1 MILDELTAHARE
13 RLAAYRSEIPDDQ
26 MLAMARALP
35 RGGDFPFEA
44 ALRKPGLSFI
54 CEIKHASPSKGV
66 ISPDFPYLVI
76 AGDYVAGGADAI
88 SVLTEP
94 KWFLG
99 GDGILKELAGLEP
112 GVPLLRKDFIVDPY
126 MVAQA
131 KCLGANAVLLITS
144 ILTDQMLKDCLSL
157 ADELGL
163 SALVEAH
170 TEEQVRRALACGAR
184 VIGVNNRNLED
195 FTVDPTTTA
204 RLRGLVPPGVLF
216 VSESGVH
223 SVYDLWR
230 AQQAGCDGVLIGEVL
245 MRAPHPEQRIL
256 GFRRMLR
263 PYPSPRIKICGVRR
277 MADIH
282 FANQYRPDMVG
293 FVFAGGSKRRI
304 SYDRASTLRRIL
316 DPKIDAVG
324 VFVDTDPDQIIWL
337 LDQGIIQYAQLHGH
351 EPDSDIRRIQDA
363 GYTVFR
369 AFQVQTEDDVK
380 AAEQSPADL
389 IVLDAGAGCGR
400 AFPWELALGCER
412 PYILAGGLTPENV
425 KKAIARLHPWGVDVS
440 SGVETNG
447 TKSESKIKTFMKE
460 ARHAANNE
468 STGPVR

>member
-1 MILDELTAHARE
+1 MILDQITAYAYE

-44 ALRKPGLSFI
+44 TLRKPGLSLI
-54 CEIKHASPSKGV
+54 CEIKRASPSKGV
-66 ISPDFPYLVI
+66 ISPNFPYLLI
-76 AGDYVAGGADAI
+76 SGDYVAGGADAL

-94 KWFLG
+94 NWFFG
-99 GDGILKELAGLEP
+99 SDQILQELAGLKP

-131 KCLGANAVLLITS
+131 KCLGADAVLLITS

-184 VIGVNNRNLED
+184 VIGVNNRNLEN
-195 FTVDPTTTA
+195 FTVDPTTAA
-204 RLRGLVPPGVLF
+204 RLRRLVPPEVLF

-223 SVYDLWR
+223 NAFDLWQ
-230 AQQAGCDGVLIGEVL
+230 AQRAGCAGALVGETL
-245 MRAPHPEQRIL
+245 MRAPHPLQRVRDFCRIL
-256 GFRRMLR
+256 R
-263 PYPSPRIKICGVRR
+263 PQPSPIVKLCGLRR
-277 MADIH
+277 PSDARL
-282 FANQYRPDMVG
+282 ANMYRPDMVG
-293 FVFAGGSKRRI
+293 FVFAQGSKRRI
-304 SYDRASTLRRIL
+304 SYGMASSLRRIL
-316 DPKIDAVG
+316 DPEIPVVG
-324 VFVDTDPDQIIWL
+324 VFADMNPDQVIWL

-351 EPDSDIRRIQDA
+351 EPDSDIRKIQDA
-363 GYTVFR
+363 GYIVFR
-369 AFQVQTEDDVK
+369 AFQIRTQDDVK
-380 AAEQSPADL
+380 AAAQSPADL
-389 IVLDAGAGCGR
+389 VVLDAGAGCGR
-400 AFPWELALGCER
+400 TFPWELALGCER
-412 PYILAGGLTPENV
+412 PYLLAGGLTPENV
-425 KKAIARLHPWGVDVS
+425 KKAIAQLHPWGLDVS

-447 TKSESKIKTFMKE
+447 TKSEAKVRDLIKE